1 MMAMMQM
8 MQQRMQAPG
17 GQAPPAESR
26 PSRCEFN
33 FRNYLKILRTEVL
46 ALNI

>member
-26 PSRCEFN
+26 PSRCELN
-33 FRNYLKILRTEVL
+33 FRNYLKIFIL
-46 ALNI
+46 